1 MSSTRGNAR
10 AAGTQKSK
18 PLGLRVRLAFG
29 SAGFAYG
36 IIRNG
41 INWFL
46 LLYYSQV
53 LGLSA
58 SLAGIALAVALGV
71 DAISDPLVGRWSDR
85 FRSRLGRRHPFL
97 YASVIPVA
105 LLYFLIWTPPLEFL
119 SQGGLFTYLLLLS
132 IALRL
137 SLTLFIVPMNA
148 LVPEL
153 TRDYDERTALM
164 NYRVSSQYFF
174 GTLMSMAMYS
184 IWLADSPE
192 YPNGILRAGGYV
204 EAGAV
209 GGALALLGILMA
221 AAGTHREIPRLRR
234 AQAKDAE
241 GGRGALAEFG
251 ATLSDGAVLALVL
264 YGVIGAVATGGAQVL
279 WVYVQ
284 SYYWEFDSSQLA
296 WMMATQLLAA
306 VFALVVTPVFANRR
320 DKKSVLIWTS
330 IASIAIYGWPLV
342 LRSLGLFLS
351 NEHPLLFPLMLVNA
365 VVALVFEVIT
375 FTITYSMM
383 AEVVEARELKTG
395 RREEGV
401 LASLQTFVEKASS
414 GLGALVGGVALDWI
428 RFPTQADVGKVPTEA
443 IFGLGLVYGPVLML
457 IYFAA
462 LVPLV
467 FYRIDR
473 KTHLEN
479 LAKLQE

>member
-1 MSSTRGNAR
+1 MSFTQGSAH
-10 AAGTQKSK
+10 ASGTQKPK

-29 SAGFAYG
+29 STGLAYG

-97 YASVIPVA
+97 YFSIIPVA
-105 LLYFLIWTPPLEFL
+105 LLYFLIWTPPLELL
-119 SQGGLFTYLLLLS
+119 SQRGLFTYLLLLS
-132 IALRL
+132 VALRL
-137 SLTLFIVPMNA
+137 SLTLFIIPMNA

-153 TRDYDERTALM
+153 TSDYDERTALM

-174 GTLMSMAMYS
+174 GTLMAMAMYS

-209 GGALALLGILMA
+209 GGALVLLGILAA
-221 AAGTHREIPRLRR
+221 AAGTHRDIPRLRR
-234 AQAKDAE
+234 TPAKQAE
-241 GGRGALAEFG
+241 RGRGALAEYG
-251 ATLSDGAVLALVL
+251 ETLSDGAVLALFL

-284 SYYWEFDSSQLA
+284 SYYWEFDSSQLT

-320 DKKSVLIWTS
+320 DKKTVLIWTS

-351 NEHPLLFPLMLVNA
+351 NEDPLLFPLMLVNA

-414 GLGALVGGVALDWI
+414 GLGTLVGGVALDWI
-428 RFPTQADVGKVPTEA
+428 RFPTQADVGNVSTEA
-443 IFGLGLVYGPVLML
+443 IFGLGMVYGPGLML

-462 LVPLV
+462 LVPLI

-473 KTHLEN
+473 KAHLEN
-479 LAKLQE
+479 LAKLQR

>member
-1 MSSTRGNAR
+1 MSSTQGSAH
-10 AAGTQKSK
+10 APGTQKPK

-36 IIRNG
+36 IVRNG

-105 LLYFLIWTPPLEFL
+105 LFYFLIWTPPLEFL
-119 SQGGLFTYLLLLS
+119 SQWGLFTYLLLLS

-137 SLTLFIVPMNA
+137 SLTLFIVPLNA

-153 TRDYDERTALM
+153 TSDYDERTALM

-174 GTLMSMAMYS
+174 GTLMALAMYS
-184 IWLADSPE
+184 IWLADSSD
-192 YPNGILRAGGYV
+192 YPNGLLRAAGYV
-204 EAGAV
+204 EAGAI
-209 GGALALLGILMA
+209 GGVLVLLGILMA
-221 AAGTHREIPRLRR
+221 ATGTRPEIPRLRR
-234 AQAKDAE
+234 APAMQTHGA
-241 GGRGALAEFG
+241 RGALAEYWE
-251 ATLSDGAVLALVL
+251 TLSDRAVLALVL
-264 YGVIGAVATGGAQVL
+264 FGVITAVATGGAQVL

-284 SYYWEFDSSQLA
+284 SYYWEFDSSQLS
-296 WMMATQLLAA
+296 WMMVTQVLAA
-306 VFALVVTPVFANRR
+306 LFALVVTPVFANRR

-342 LRSLGLFLS
+342 LRSLGFFLS
-351 NEHPLLFPLMLVNA
+351 NEDPLLFPLMLVNA

-375 FTITYSMM
+375 FTLTYSMM

-414 GLGALVGGVALDWI
+414 GLGTLVGGVVLDWI
-428 RFPTQADVGKVPTEA
+428 RFPTQADVGRVPTEA
-443 IFGLGLVYGPVLML
+443 IFDLGLVYGPGMML
-457 IYFAA
+457 IYFGA
-462 LVPLV
+462 LVPLI

-479 LAKLQE
+479 LAKLQK

>member
-1 MSSTRGNAR
+1 
-10 AAGTQKSK
+10 
-18 PLGLRVRLAFG
+18 VRLAFA
-29 SAGFAYG
+29 SAGFSYG

-58 SLAGIALAVALGV
+58 SLAGTALAIALGV

-85 FRSRLGRRHPFL
+85 FHSRLGRRHPFL
-97 YASVIPVA
+97 YFSIIPIG
-105 LLYFLIWTPPLEFL
+105 LLYFLVWAPPLELL
-119 SQGGLFTYLLLLS
+119 SQWGLFTYLLLLS

-137 SLTLFIVPMNA
+137 SLTLFIVPLNA

-153 TRDYDERTALM
+153 TSDYDERTALM
-164 NYRVSSQYFF
+164 NCRVSSQYFF
-174 GTLMSMAMYS
+174 DGLM
-184 IWLADSPE
+184 
-192 YPNGILRAGGYV
+192 RAGGYV
-204 EAGAV
+204 EAGAI
-209 GGALALLGILMA
+209 GGALAMLGILVA
-221 AAGTHREIPRLRR
+221 AAGTHPEIPRLRR
-234 AQAKDAE
+234 APAKEAE
-241 GGRGALAEFG
+241 GVRGALAEYG
-251 ATLSDGAVLALVL
+251 ETLSDGAVLALVS
-264 YGVIGAVATGGAQVL
+264 YGVIGAVAIGGAQVL

-284 SYYWEFDSSQLA
+284 AYYWEFNSSQLS
-296 WMMATQLLAA
+296 WMMVTQLIAA
-306 VFALVVTPVFANRR
+306 VLALVLTPVFANRR
-320 DKKSVLIWTS
+320 DKKPLLIWAS

-342 LRSLGLFLS
+342 LRSLDLFLP

-383 AEVVEARELKTG
+383 AEVVEARELMTG

-428 RFPTQADVGKVPTEA
+428 RFPTQVDVGNVPMEA
-443 IFGLGLVYGPVLML
+443 VFRLGLVYGPVLML

-462 LVPLV
+462 LVPLI

-479 LAKLQE
+479 LAKLRE

>member
-1 MSSTRGNAR
+1 MSSTRGSAR
-10 AAGTQKSK
+10 ASGAQKSK
-18 PLGLRVRLAFG
+18 PLGLRVRLAFA
-29 SAGFAYG
+29 SAGFSYG

-58 SLAGIALAVALGV
+58 SLAGTALAIALGV
-71 DAISDPLVGRWSDR
+71 DAISDPLLGRWSDR
-85 FRSRLGRRHPFL
+85 FHSQLGRRHPFL
-97 YASVIPVA
+97 YFSIIPIG
-105 LLYFLIWTPPLEFL
+105 LFYFLVWAPPLELL
-119 SQGGLFTYLLLLS
+119 SQWGLFAYLLLLS
-132 IALRL
+132 VALRL
-137 SLTLFIVPMNA
+137 SLTLFIVPLNA

-153 TRDYDERTALM
+153 TSDYDERTALM
-164 NYRVSSQYFF
+164 NCRVSSQYFF
-174 GTLMSMAMYS
+174 GTLMALAMYG

-192 YPNGILRAGGYV
+192 YPNGLMRAGGYV
-204 EAGAV
+204 EAGAI
-209 GGALALLGILMA
+209 GGALAMLGILVA
-221 AAGTHREIPRLRR
+221 AAGTHPEIPRLRR
-234 AQAKDAE
+234 APAKEAE
-241 GGRGALAEFG
+241 GARGALAEYG
-251 ATLSDGAVLALVL
+251 ETLSDGAVLALVS

-284 SYYWEFDSSQLA
+284 AYYWEFNSSQLS
-296 WMMATQLLAA
+296 WMMVTQLIAA
-306 VFALVVTPVFANRR
+306 VLALVLTPVFANRR
-320 DKKSVLIWTS
+320 DKKPLLIWAS

-342 LRSLGLFLS
+342 LRSLDLFLP

-383 AEVVEARELKTG
+383 AEVVEARELVTG

-428 RFPTQADVGKVPTEA
+428 RFPTQVDVGNVPMEA
-443 IFGLGLVYGPVLML
+443 VFRLGLVYGPVLML
-457 IYFAA
+457 VYFAA
-462 LVPLV
+462 LVPLI

-473 KTHLEN
+473 KTHLKN
-479 LAKLQE
+479 LAKLRE

>member
-1 MSSTRGNAR
+1 MSFTQGSAH
-10 AAGTQKSK
+10 ASGTQKPK

-36 IIRNG
+36 IVRNG

-58 SLAGIALAVALGV
+58 SLAGIALAIALGV

-97 YASVIPVA
+97 YFSIIPVT
-105 LLYFLIWTPPLEFL
+105 LLYFLIWTPPLELL
-119 SQGGLFTYLLLLS
+119 SQWGLFTYLLFLN

-137 SLTLFIVPMNA
+137 SLTLFIVPLNA

-153 TRDYDERTALM
+153 TSDYDERTALM

-251 ATLSDGAVLALVL
+251 ETL
-264 YGVIGAVATGGAQVL
+264 
-279 WVYVQ
+279 
-284 SYYWEFDSSQLA
+284 
-296 WMMATQLLAA
+296 
-306 VFALVVTPVFANRR
+306 
-320 DKKSVLIWTS
+320 
-330 IASIAIYGWPLV
+330 
-342 LRSLGLFLS
+342 
-351 NEHPLLFPLMLVNA
+351 
-365 VVALVFEVIT
+365 
-375 FTITYSMM
+375 
-383 AEVVEARELKTG
+383 
-395 RREEGV
+395 
-401 LASLQTFVEKASS
+401 
-414 GLGALVGGVALDWI
+414 
-428 RFPTQADVGKVPTEA
+428 
-443 IFGLGLVYGPVLML
+443 
-457 IYFAA
+457 
-462 LVPLV
+462 
-467 FYRIDR
+467 
-473 KTHLEN
+473 
-479 LAKLQE
+479 

>member
-1 MSSTRGNAR
+1 
-10 AAGTQKSK
+10 
-18 PLGLRVRLAFG
+18 LGLRVRLAFA
-29 SAGFAYG
+29 SAGFSYG

-58 SLAGIALAVALGV
+58 SLAGTALAIALGV
-71 DAISDPLVGRWSDR
+71 DAVSDPLLGRWSDR
-85 FRSRLGRRHPFL
+85 FHSRLGRRHPFL
-97 YASVIPVA
+97 YFSIIPIG
-105 LLYFLIWTPPLEFL
+105 LFYFLVWAPPLELL
-119 SQGGLFTYLLLLS
+119 SQWGLFAYLLLLS
-132 IALRL
+132 VALRL
-137 SLTLFIVPMNA
+137 SLTLFIVPLNA

-153 TRDYDERTALM
+153 TSDYDERTALM
-164 NYRVSSQYFF
+164 NCRVSSQYFF
-174 GTLMSMAMYS
+174 GTLMALAMYG

-192 YPNGILRAGGYV
+192 YPNGLMRAGGYV
-204 EAGAV
+204 EAGAI
-209 GGALALLGILMA
+209 GGALAMLGILVA
-221 AAGTHREIPRLRR
+221 AAGTHPEIPRLRR
-234 AQAKDAE
+234 APAKEAE
-241 GGRGALAEFG
+241 GVRGALAEYRE
-251 ATLSDGAVLALVL
+251 TLSDGAVLALVS
-264 YGVIGAVATGGAQVL
+264 YGVIFAVAIGGGQVL

-284 SYYWEFDSSQLA
+284 TYYWEFNSSQLS
-296 WMMATQLLAA
+296 WMMVTQLIAA
-306 VFALVVTPVFANRR
+306 VLALVLTPVFASRR
-320 DKKSVLIWTS
+320 DKKPLLIWAS

-342 LRSLGLFLS
+342 LRSLDLFLP

-383 AEVVEARELKTG
+383 AEVVEARELVTG

-428 RFPTQADVGKVPTEA
+428 HFPTQVDVGNVPMEA
-443 IFGLGLVYGPVLML
+443 VFRLGLVYGPVLML
-457 IYFAA
+457 VYFAA
-462 LVPLV
+462 LVPLI

-479 LAKLQE
+479 LAKLRE

>member
-1 MSSTRGNAR
+1 MSSTQESAR
-10 AAGTQKSK
+10 EYGMQKPR

-29 SAGFAYG
+29 SAGFSYG
-36 IIRNG
+36 IVRNG

-58 SLAGIALAVALGV
+58 SLAGIALAIALGV

-85 FRSRLGRRHPFL
+85 FRSRLGRRHPFI
-97 YASVIPVA
+97 YSSIIPVA
-105 LLYFLIWTPPLEFL
+105 LLYFLIWTPPVEFL
-119 SQGGLFTYLLLLS
+119 SQWGLFTYLLLLS

-137 SLTLFIVPMNA
+137 SLTLFIVPLNA

-153 TRDYDERTALM
+153 TSDYDERTALM

-174 GTLMSMAMYS
+174 GTLMAMAMYS
-184 IWLADSPE
+184 FWLADSSE
-192 YPNGILRAGGYV
+192 YPNGLLRAAGYV

-209 GGALALLGILMA
+209 GGALILLGIFMA
-221 AAGTHREIPRLRR
+221 AAGTRSDIPRLR
-234 AQAKDAE
+234 QAPAVE
-241 GGRGALAEFG
+241 THGARSALAEYWG
-251 ATLSDGAVLALVL
+251 TLSDRAVLALVL
-264 YGVIGAVATGGAQVL
+264 FGVITAIATGSAQIL

-284 SYYWEFDSSQLA
+284 SYYWEFDSSQLS

-306 VFALVVTPVFANRR
+306 LLALIVTPVFAIRR

-351 NEHPLLFPLMLVNA
+351 NGDPLLFPLMLVNA
-365 VVALVFEVIT
+365 AVALVFEVIT
-375 FTITYSMM
+375 FTLTYSMM

-395 RREEGV
+395 RREEGL

-414 GLGALVGGVALDWI
+414 GLGTLVAGVALDWI

-443 IFGLGLVYGPVLML
+443 IFDLGLVYGPGLML
-457 IYFAA
+457 IYFVA
-462 LVPLV
+462 LAPLV

-479 LAKLQE
+479 LAKLQK

>member
-1 MSSTRGNAR
+1 M
-10 AAGTQKSK
+10 
-18 PLGLRVRLAFG
+18 RLAFA
-29 SAGFAYG
+29 SAGFSYG

-58 SLAGIALAVALGV
+58 SLAGTALAIALGV

-85 FRSRLGRRHPFL
+85 FHSRLGRRHPFL
-97 YASVIPVA
+97 YFSIIPIG
-105 LLYFLIWTPPLEFL
+105 LLYFLVWAPPLELL
-119 SQGGLFTYLLLLS
+119 SQWGLFTYLLLLS

-137 SLTLFIVPMNA
+137 SLTLFIVPLNA

-153 TRDYDERTALM
+153 TSDYDERTALM
-164 NYRVSSQYFF
+164 NCRVSSQYFF
-174 GTLMSMAMYS
+174 DGLM
-184 IWLADSPE
+184 
-192 YPNGILRAGGYV
+192 RAGGYV
-204 EAGAV
+204 EAGAI
-209 GGALALLGILMA
+209 GGALAMLGILVA
-221 AAGTHREIPRLRR
+221 AAGTHPEIPRLRR
-234 AQAKDAE
+234 APAKEAE
-241 GGRGALAEFG
+241 GVRGALAEYG
-251 ATLSDGAVLALVL
+251 ETLSDGAVLALVS
-264 YGVIGAVATGGAQVL
+264 YGVIGAVAIGGAQVL

-284 SYYWEFDSSQLA
+284 AYYWEFNSSQLS
-296 WMMATQLLAA
+296 WMMVTQLIAA
-306 VFALVVTPVFANRR
+306 VLALVLTPVFANRR
-320 DKKSVLIWTS
+320 DKKPLLIWAS

-342 LRSLGLFLS
+342 LRSLDLFLP

-383 AEVVEARELKTG
+383 AEVVEARELMTG

-428 RFPTQADVGKVPTEA
+428 RFPTQVDVGNVPMEA
-443 IFGLGLVYGPVLML
+443 VFRLGLVYGPVLML

-462 LVPLV
+462 LVPLI

-479 LAKLQE
+479 LAKLRE